1 MKVRQPN
8 EVLRAKIAKLLREGL
23 SGPVIEERL
32 GCSHNTVCQVRKKMR
47 EEQGSKP

>member
-8 EVLRAKIAKLLREGL
+8 AVLRTKIAKLLREGL

-32 GCSHNTVCQVRKKMR
+32 GCSHNTVCDVRKQLRK
-47 EEQGSKP
+47 EQGSKP